1 VGRFGEK
8 GGRCGADGWGYC
20 IEVARLI
27 AGFGERGVGL
37 ELRGRSAGLR
47 CHSLVHETNLPAPTR
62 GMLGVLIMLIGLA
75 YAKH

>member
-1 VGRFGEK
+1 MGRFGEK

-37 ELRGRSAGLR
+37 ELRGRSAGYVVTVWFMRRTFLHPLEA
-47 CHSLVHETNLPAPTR
+47 C
-62 GMLGVLIMLIGLA
+62 
-75 YAKH
+75 